1 MRNCPNCNNVVPNRI
16 IIEGK
21 TYNLQKRKYCF
32 KCSPFKGHNT
42 KQIHIHKEPSP
53 NSAKNYQ
60 KMTPEQKKAFNKTSH
75 LYTKRRRYLRKKKL
89 VLENGGKCI
98 KCNYDKNISNL
109 CFHHRDPTK
118 KSFEINGHSIASKP
132 WDKIKEEA
140 SKCDLLCFHCHNDI
154 HYPDGLDWKSWD
166 E

>member
-1 MRNCPNCNNVVPNRI
+1 MRNCPNCNNVIPNRI

-21 TYNLQKRKYCF
+21 TYNLQRRKYCLE
-32 KCSPFKGHNT
+32 CSPFKQHNT
-42 KQIHIHKEPSP
+42 KQIHIQKELSP
-53 NSAKNYQ
+53 YSAKNYK
-60 KMTPEQKKAFNKTSH
+60 KMTSEQKKSFNKLSH
-75 LYTKRRRYLRKKKL
+75 MYTKRRRYLRKKKL

-98 KCNYDKNISNL
+98 KCNYDNNISNL

-140 SKCDLLCFHCHNDI
+140 NKCDLLCFHCHNDF
-154 HYPDGLDWKSWD
+154 HYTDGLDWKNWD
-166 E
+166 L